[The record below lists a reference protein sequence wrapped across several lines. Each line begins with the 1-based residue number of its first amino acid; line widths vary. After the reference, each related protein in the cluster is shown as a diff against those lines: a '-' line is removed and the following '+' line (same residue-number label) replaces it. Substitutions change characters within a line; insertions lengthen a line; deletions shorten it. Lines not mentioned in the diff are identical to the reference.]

1 MSQILMPRLSDTMEE
16 GTIARWLKQP
26 GDQIT
31 RGDVVAEIETD
42 KATMDL
48 EAYESG
54 VLEQILVPEGST
66 AAIGEP
72 VAEIGD
78 GSGSA
83 GAPAAA
89 GSVSAR
95 ATDAVPVPAP
105 APERAA
111 DERTAGEPPAGEAAV
126 IAGAAAPT
134 PAGDPPDIP
143 ARTGG
148 SLRTSP
154 LARSLARRAGIDLG
168 SLAGSGPGGR
178 IVRADVESA
187 IAQPGGGQLANGQ
200 LANGQL
206 APSAQPGASQATAGE
221 DDEVVPLSTMRR
233 LTAERLTESAKA
245 PHFSLTTV
253 VEADALLRLRAELN
267 ASLPEGAGKVTVTD
281 LLVKACAAV
290 LRARPEVNASW
301 ATDAI
306 VRHRRVHVGVAVAV
320 PDGLVVPVI
329 RDADRAT
336 LGEIA
341 RQARDLAERARSRRL
356 SPDELG
362 GGTFTISNLGML
374 GIDEFTAIIN
384 PPQVAILAVGAAGPQ
399 PVVRDGEVVVR
410 TTMKLTLSVDHRVLD
425 GAMGAQFLADL
436 RVLLEAPL
444 RILA

>member
-66 AAIGEP
+66 AAIGAP
-72 VAEIGD
+72 VAEIGA
-78 GSGSA
+78 GSGTA
-83 GAPAAA
+83 GAPAAT
-89 GSVSAR
+89 SSPPAR
-95 ATDAVPVPAP
+95 AGDVVPAP
-105 APERAA
+105 VRAA
-111 DERTAGEPPAGEAAV
+111 GESPEGEAAV
-126 IAGAAAPT
+126 TAAAVA
-134 PAGDPPDIP
+134 PAP
-143 ARTGG
+143 AAGPSGNPSRTEG

-187 IAQPGGGQLANGQ
+187 IAQPGAARLANGQ
-200 LANGQL
+200 RASSG
-206 APSAQPGASQATAGE
+206 APPAPAGASRATAGE

-253 VEADALLRLRAELN
+253 VEVDALLRLRAELN

-290 LRARPEVNASW
+290 LRVHPEVNASW

-425 GAMGAQFLADL
+425 GATGAQFLADL

>member
-89 GSVSAR
+89 GSVPAR
-95 ATDAVPVPAP
+95 ATDAVPAPAP
-105 APERAA
+105 VPERAA
-111 DERTAGEPPAGEAAV
+111 DEPPAGEVAV

-134 PAGDPPDIP
+134 PAGDPPGTP

-187 IAQPGGGQLANGQ
+187 IAQPRAAQ

-206 APSAQPGASQATAGE
+206 APPAQPGASQATAGE